1 MKVEAQ
7 WQSGMHF
14 KCSSPSNHIIDV
26 DWGLNY
32 SDTHGPAPMELLLHA
47 IASCTGMD
55 IVFILQKK
63 RKKLEAFEVIVE
75 GERAEKHPK
84 IFTKVKMHYKLQ
96 GDELTDKEVE
106 QAISLSLDKYCSATA
121 MIIPKAEVT
130 WDYELNG

>member
-26 DWGLNY
+26 DSGPKD

-47 IASCTGMD
+47 IASCSGMD

-63 RKKLEAFEVIVE
+63 RKKLEAFSVIVE
-75 GERAEKHPK
+75 GERAETHPK
-84 IFTKVKMHYKLQ
+84 IFTKVKIHYKFQ

-106 QAISLSLDKYCSATA
+106 QAISLSMDKYCSAVA
-121 MIIPKAEVT
+121 MITPKAEVT
-130 WDYELNG
+130 WDYELNE